1 MKKTI
6 ITLASC
12 AVMGLASCSL
22 DINDNPNAISSASN
36 DNILPTA
43 EMNLAATV
51 AVGFNMYGGYNAEI
65 YAQNAGCTNYL
76 KYSQFEVTAT
86 NTQGSYSQLYSR
98 VLQQLEVVR
107 RQSENEPGTFLAAT
121 ALRAYT
127 YQLLVD
133 AYGETPYSEAL
144 TDNTQP
150 KYDDGKDVYAGII
163 AELEEAKAAATASSS
178 VCANLTFGKTT
189 ATTGNAAEWIKFANS
204 ILLKLY
210 MRESGVV
217 DTKAK
222 VAALIAENN
231 FITSDVVYDQ
241 CWSNASG
248 SYSPLYTESKTIT
261 SDLTLNYN
269 ITATVKAEGVNDSRL
284 YANWYD
290 GVKGMVGNV
299 SGTNLS
305 AELAGTNTADLA
317 QPNYRYDMPAYL
329 MTVAEVDFFLAEYYA
344 KAGDNAK
351 AKSMYEAAIAA
362 SFATAGVADVSA
374 AVTSEAYPYDSN
386 NPMKNIGIQKWIHYA
401 TTMQGFEAWCELRR
415 IGYPAFSGQTAEEI
429 IASDLKNFSA
439 VPSTYI
445 PGTIHT
451 PKNVYAPVGAGQLRQ
466 RFDYAS
472 SSTQYNNNV
481 PATKNP
487 TVPVF
492 WNNK

>member
-1 MKKTI
+1 M
-6 ITLASC
+6 
-12 AVMGLASCSL
+12 
-22 DINDNPNAISSASN
+22 
-36 DNILPTA
+36 
-43 EMNLAATV
+43 
-51 AVGFNMYGGYNAEI
+51 
-65 YAQNAGCTNYL
+65 
-76 KYSQFEVTAT
+76 
-86 NTQGSYSQLYSR
+86 
-98 VLQQLEVVR
+98 
-107 RQSENEPGTFLAAT
+107 
-121 ALRAYT
+121 
-127 YQLLVD
+127 
-133 AYGETPYSEAL
+133 
-144 TDNTQP
+144 
-150 KYDDGKDVYAGII
+150 
-163 AELEEAKAAATASSS
+163 
-178 VCANLTFGKTT
+178 
-189 ATTGNAAEWIKFANS
+189 
-204 ILLKLY
+204 
-210 MRESGVV
+210 
-217 DTKAK
+217 
-222 VAALIAENN
+222 AALIAENN

-351 AKSMYEAAIAA
+351 AKSMYEAAVAA

>member
-163 AELEEAKAAATASSS
+163 AELEEAKAAATAS
-178 VCANLTFGKTT
+178 
-189 ATTGNAAEWIKFANS
+189 
-204 ILLKLY
+204 
-210 MRESGVV
+210 
-217 DTKAK
+217 
-222 VAALIAENN
+222 
-231 FITSDVVYDQ
+231 
-241 CWSNASG
+241 
-248 SYSPLYTESKTIT
+248 
-261 SDLTLNYN
+261 
-269 ITATVKAEGVNDSRL
+269 
-284 YANWYD
+284 
-290 GVKGMVGNV
+290 
-299 SGTNLS
+299 
-305 AELAGTNTADLA
+305 
-317 QPNYRYDMPAYL
+317 YR
-329 MTVAEVDFFLAEYYA
+329 
-344 KAGDNAK
+344 
-351 AKSMYEAAIAA
+351 
-362 SFATAGVADVSA
+362 
-374 AVTSEAYPYDSN
+374 
-386 NPMKNIGIQKWIHYA
+386 
-401 TTMQGFEAWCELRR
+401 
-415 IGYPAFSGQTAEEI
+415 
-429 IASDLKNFSA
+429 
-439 VPSTYI
+439 
-445 PGTIHT
+445 
-451 PKNVYAPVGAGQLRQ
+451 
-466 RFDYAS
+466 
-472 SSTQYNNNV
+472 
-481 PATKNP
+481 
-487 TVPVF
+487 
-492 WNNK
+492 